1 MGLLNLGNLKK
12 SKVKTHKEHTGQSHA
27 DKALAQDPAKF
38 GLKQGKGISLPKGN
52 PPINK

>member
-12 SKVKTHKEHTGQSHA
+12 SKVKVSKTNLEQSHA
-27 DKALAQDPAKF
+27 NKSLAQSKEKF
-38 GLKQGKGISLPKGN
+38 GLKTGKGINLPKGN